1 MAFITG
7 FQRALA
13 EGSPKIMITRCCRK
27 MFRAV
32 ARFGTLVFAEVDL
45 TQPIREVSVVPGIIP
60 REGQVQDASLFQ
72 NPAVFLERIA
82 QGDRCFMGI
91 EEKTGKL
98 TNYRW
103 ITTSPAYI
111 PELDRYLIVQPTTV
125 YAYDLVTLPEFR
137 RRGIDSFMRYY
148 TYSHLRDSG
157 FTKIY
162 AYIHGDNR
170 PSLKSARQFNRE
182 IGCIRYFHIR
192 GCHPLMI
199 GAHRRGFPELR
210 KGAFLPVQI
219 LRQQSAKAG

>member
-1 MAFITG
+1 MEFITR
-7 FQRALA
+7 FRSAFA
-13 EGSPKIMITRCCRK
+13 EGSSKIIITRCCRK
-27 MFRAV
+27 LFSAV

-45 TQPIREVSVVPGIIP
+45 TQPIHEVPSVPGIIP
-60 REGQVQDASLFQ
+60 REGKAEDASLVQ

-111 PELDRYLIVQPTTV
+111 PELGRYLIVQPTAV

-182 IGCIRYFHIR
+182 IGRILYFQVR
-192 GCHPLMI
+192 GCQTLMI
-199 GAHRRGFPELR
+199 GGHRTGFPEFK
-210 KGAFLPVQI
+210 KGALPQI